1 MGILSMRMHNRLRL
15 SLSSNWILLPLVCA
29 LVLSLGT
36 ALFVSIG
43 RTQAPEGQVLE
54 IPGPP
59 LVSMIAVLAD
69 PVRYHGKEVDISGYV
84 GFSTLPGR
92 AFLFFNKD
100 AHDYMLVE
108 NTIYLDTSRRLV
120 DPDKLSGR
128 MCTLRGII
136 DAHDRGPD
144 IKGLESRLAC
154 TLRLLDV
161 RFVYP
166 PKEGPK

>member
-1 MGILSMRMHNRLRL
+1 MHNQPRL
-15 SLSSNWILLPLVCA
+15 SLASKWILLPLVSA
-29 LVLSLGT
+29 LVGSLGT
-36 ALFVSIG
+36 ALFISTG
-43 RTQAPEGQVLE
+43 RSQMAAEELLR

-69 PVRYHGKEVDISGYV
+69 PGRYHGKEVDISGYV